1 MITCVCSKKIIHISE
16 MIDVRSTGLVLYGN
30 CPKCGLRQSAMELW
44 RRTSVVKGLSEIK
57 KERKPRKS
65 KKLVSEV

>member
-1 MITCVCSKKIIHISE
+1 

>member
-1 MITCVCSKKIIHISE
+1 MIICVCGKKITHISE
-16 MIDVRSTGLVLYGN
+16 MIDVRATGLVLYGN
-30 CPKCGLRQSAMELW
+30 CPKCGVRQSAVELW
-44 RRTSVVKGLSEIK
+44 RRTSVVKGLPEIK

>member
-1 MITCVCSKKIIHISE
+1 MIICVCSKKIIHISE
-16 MIDVRSTGLVLYGN
+16 MIDVRSKGLVLYGN
-30 CPKCGLRQSAMELW
+30 CPKCGLRQSVMELW

-57 KERKPRKS
+57 KEQKPRKS